1 MTNLIGKYLTGKIPN
16 PLQEQ
21 TTSKLRWEVV
31 RVVATPK
38 ATMHVQ
44 DAVTA
49 LVTTMPKASPIFMLN
64 GSKWTI

>member
-1 MTNLIGKYLTGKIPN
+1 MANLIGKYLNGKIPK
-16 PLQEQ
+16 PLHEQ
-21 TTSKLRWEVV
+21 TASKLRWEVV

-38 ATMHVQ
+38 ATIHVP

-49 LVTTMPKASPIFMLN
+49 LVTTMPKALPIFMLN